1 VEFSEQPEERPYGI
15 DSGFHDP
22 SGNSFRLT
30 QVRELSAV

>member
-1 VEFSEQPEERPYGI
+1 VQFSESPEDRPYGI

-30 QVRELSAV
+30 QVKELASL